1 MSPLTSPGGRGR
13 PGATS
18 RFPVWLAVA
27 GTAYAA
33 ALALA
38 SRDTSPSF
46 WGINHAAFLG
56 GPARAAVLAAAILGA
71 ALLIRAALRPPKG
84 SSVRPPDARQPTHR
98 ASRSAARGGPSLAA
112 VLPLYALPLLAAV
125 FWVLRARTHFLGDG
139 LVWLANLTSGQF
151 PRFSEPLSTEAW
163 HGYVRALHALGVVPD
178 AASLAALP
186 VICGLLAAALLWLL
200 AREIAPGPN
209 ARLAAVALWLTLGV
223 GQLYFGYIESYPIIS
238 VLVLGYLLAG
248 TRAATSGR
256 LDPWPGVTLA
266 LVAAAHIVSL
276 ALVPSY
282 LWLVARARASLVR
295 KALLLLLPAALA
307 AGLFAWLRFGLD
319 DLLRPFRSVEAALQ
333 QGTGAFG
340 FSLRSALSPR
350 RWIDIA
356 NLAVLLAPVP
366 LIVVMARAAS
376 GGWRRVPGTSGE
388 SAQHVRS
395 FLAFAAAPGL
405 LATLLLVVPS
415 SPAQDWDL
423 LAIVLLPA
431 AVAAVLAAASAL
443 ERAPRSMT
451 VGLALLAG
459 AGLFSFVLVD
469 ADEAAGI
476 RRFESLVG
484 EAAALRPHER
494 AYGNEKLATYWAD
507 RGDYEQ
513 ALIYA
518 RRAVQ
523 AEPSNPRY
531 WVKAGGSLVSLG
543 RHEEAIPLFVE
554 ALRREPG
561 RADASYNLGICYAR
575 ARRYDEAVAAFRAA
589 VTADG
594 DRPEYRHNLGLMLYA
609 AGKPDSA
616 RQVWTE
622 VLRRWE
628 GYPLTVR
635 SMALHFAAGRVETTA
650 TALTGPET
658 RE

>member
-1 MSPLTSPGGRGR
+1 
-13 PGATS
+13 
-18 RFPVWLAVA
+18 VWVAAA

-56 GPARAAVLAAAILGA
+56 GLARAAVLAAAVLGA
-71 ALLIRAALRPPKG
+71 AMLIRTALRPSKG
-84 SSVRPPDARQPTHR
+84 SSIRPPDPRKPARR
-98 ASRSAARGGPSLAA
+98 ASRSAAPPSLAA
-112 VLPLYALPLLAAV
+112 SIPLYALPLLAAV
-125 FWVLRARTHFLGDG
+125 YWVLRARTYFLGDG
-139 LVWLANLTSGQF
+139 IVWLANLTSDQF

-163 HGYVRALHALGVVPD
+163 HGYVRALHTLGVVPD
-178 AASLAALP
+178 AASLATLP

-209 ARLAAVALWLTLGV
+209 ARLTAVALLLTLGV
-223 GQLYFGYIESYPIIS
+223 SQLYFGYIESYPIIS

-248 TRAATSGR
+248 IRAAKSGR
-256 LDPWPGVTLA
+256 IGPWPGVALA
-266 LVAAAHIVSL
+266 VVAAAHIVSI

-282 LWLVARARASLVR
+282 LWLVLRARAALVR
-295 KALLLLLPAALA
+295 KALLLVLPAALA
-307 AGLFAWLRFGLD
+307 AALFAWLRFGVG
-319 DLLRPFRSVEAALQ
+319 DLLRPFRSMEAALQ

-340 FSLRSALSPR
+340 FSLRGALSAR
-350 RWIDIA
+350 RWMDTA

-366 LIVVMARAAS
+366 LLVMAARAAS
-376 GGWRRVPGTSGE
+376 GGWPRRPDE
-388 SAQHVRS
+388 SAGNEPQPVTS

-405 LATLLLVVPS
+405 IATLLLVVPS

-423 LAIVLLPA
+423 LAIVLLPSAIA
-431 AVAAVLAAASAL
+431 AVAAAASAL
-443 ERAPRSMT
+443 ERAPRMMT
-451 VGLALLAG
+451 AGLALLAG
-459 AGLFSFVLVD
+459 AGLFSFVLVN
-469 ADEAAGI
+469 ADQAAGI

-507 RGDYEQ
+507 RADYDQ

-531 WVKAGGSLVSLG
+531 WVKAGGALVSLG
-543 RHEEAIPLFVE
+543 RHAEAIPLFVE
-554 ALRREPG
+554 ALRRQPG
-561 RADASYNLGICYAR
+561 RADASYDLGICYAK
-575 ARRYDEAVAAFRAA
+575 AKRYDEAVVAFRAA
-589 VTADG
+589 VAANG

-622 VLRRWE
+622 LLRRWE

-635 SMALHFAAGRVETTA
+635 SMALHFGAGRAETTA
-650 TALTGPET
+650 TAGVPIDPH
-658 RE
+658 